1 VRWIGRSAGN
11 PRKCAE
17 AYYSNI
23 ERGTARSTVK
33 ELKFGIIGTGWP
45 GQQHAIALAEIRDV
59 QLHSCADSNLE
70 RLRSFSETYRLE
82 NSFEDYQELLRD
94 RNLDAAII
102 CLPNFL
108 HFPASL
114 AALGAGKHV
123 LCEKPPTMN
132 AAEMKL
138 LRDEAEKR
146 GLIYFFGRQF
156 RFTPAVRTA
165 RDIVAE
171 GRLGKIYRARAS
183 WIRSRGI
190 PAGIGLW
197 FTDKKRSGGGALI
210 DIGVHALDTAW
221 YLMGTPR
228 PVSISAKVFRNFA
241 HLVEVPV
248 FDVEDEAHAFIRFAN
263 DAVVELE
270 TSWAAN
276 LTDDTPIGPE
286 WVGRES
292 NNCILFGTKGTLR
305 LKPLTLFED
314 EEGKLITVPLESRYR
329 ESSFEMQLRNFAAA
343 IRGQTRAIN
352 NAEQAFE
359 LMNMIDGIYASSE
372 LRREVPVA

>member
-1 VRWIGRSAGN
+1 LLT
-11 PRKCAE
+11 
-17 AYYSNI
+17 
-23 ERGTARSTVK
+23 ERRLQNKMKGK
-33 ELKFGIIGTGWP
+33 LKLGIVGTGWP
-45 GQQHAIALAEIRDV
+45 GQQHAIALAEIPDV
-59 QLHSCADSNLE
+59 QLCSCADTNSE
-70 RLRSFSETYRLE
+70 RLQSFAETYRLE
-82 NSFEDYQELLRD
+82 SSFEDYQELLRD
-94 RNLDAAII
+94 YDLDAAII

-114 AALGAGKHV
+114 AALEAGKHV
-123 LCEKPPTMN
+123 FCEKPPTMN
-132 AAEMKL
+132 AAEMKV

-165 RDIVAE
+165 RDIIAE
-171 GRLGKIYRARAS
+171 GRLGKIYRARAT

-190 PAGIGLW
+190 PAGI
-197 FTDKKRSGGGALI
+197 TDKERSGGGALI

-228 PVSISAKVFRNFA
+228 PLSISAKVFRNFA
-241 HLVEVPV
+241 ELVNVPV

-263 DAVVELE
+263 DAIVELE

-292 NNCILFGTKGTLR
+292 NNCVLFGTKGTLR

-314 EEGKLITVPLESRYR
+314 ENGKLVTVPLEPRYR
-329 ESSFEMQLRNFAAA
+329 ENSFEIQLRNFADA
-343 IRGQTRAIN
+343 IRGRVPATN
-352 NAEQAFE
+352 NAEQALE
-359 LMNMIDGIYASSE
+359 LMEMIDGIYASSE
-372 LRREVPVA
+372 LGREVPVA

>member
-1 VRWIGRSAGN
+1 M
-11 PRKCAE
+11 
-17 AYYSNI
+17 
-23 ERGTARSTVK
+23 K
-33 ELKFGIIGTGWP
+33 EELNFGIIGTGWP
-45 GQQHAIALAEIRDV
+45 GQQHAIALAAIPDIELR
-59 QLHSCADSNLE
+59 SCADSNLE
-70 RLRSFSETYRLE
+70 RLQSFAETYHPE
-82 NSFEDYQELLRD
+82 SSFEDYQQLLGDRD
-94 RNLDAAII
+94 LDAAII

-114 AALGAGKHV
+114 AALEAGKHV
-123 LCEKPPTMN
+123 FCEKPPTMN
-132 AAEMKL
+132 AAEMKV
-138 LRDEAEKR
+138 LRDEAASR

-156 RFTPAVRTA
+156 RFTAAVRTA
-165 RDIVAE
+165 RDIIAE
-171 GRLGKIYRARAS
+171 GRLGKIYRARAT

-221 YLMGTPR
+221 FLMGTPR
-228 PVSISAKVFRNFA
+228 PISISAKVFRNFA
-241 HLVEVPV
+241 ELVKVPV

-263 DAVVELE
+263 DAIVELE

-292 NNCILFGTKGTLR
+292 NNCVLFGTKGTLR

-314 EEGKLITVPLESRYR
+314 ENGKLVTVPLESRYR
-329 ESSFEMQLRNFAAA
+329 ENSFEMQLRNFADA
-343 IRGQTRAIN
+343 IRGRAPAIN

-359 LMNMIDGIYASSE
+359 LMEMIDGIYASSE
-372 LRREVPVA
+372 LGREVPVA